1 MYWPRLRLTPEEHK
15 YNSIYEDP
23 GRTQYHVVRRIYPGF
38 LNFNSVVRQ
47 DTDTLQISRRS
58 RVFAFTASG
67 DTNLV
72 EVQFSDITGE
82 LYTTDYIPLSNL
94 IGGPVYDPR
103 SQAYFNP
110 LLFTPPDNALGTGSI
125 LTAATYVPFIFE
137 PNIVL
142 APNQTVSI
150 SGRPIDPE
158 LILPIHVDFCLHVW
172 EFPNPEMGS
181 PL

>member
-23 GRTQYHVVRRIYPGF
+23 GRTQYHVLRRIYPGF
-38 LNFNSVVRQ
+38 LNFSSVIRQ
-47 DTDTLQISRRS
+47 DTDTLQIARRS
-58 RVFAFTASG
+58 RVFGFTASG
-67 DTNLV
+67 DINLV

-82 LYTTDYIPLSNL
+82 LYTTDFIPLSAL
-94 IGGPVYDPR
+94 LGGASYDPR
-103 SQAYFNP
+103 STAHFNP
-110 LLFTPPDNALGTGSI
+110 AIVAAAGNSTGALLGNVT
-125 LTAATYVPFIFE
+125 TYLPFIFE

-142 APNQTVSI
+142 APNQTI
-150 SGRPIDPE
+150 SVAGRPINPAIVSP
-158 LILPIHVDFCLHVW
+158 LHVDFCFHVW